1 MENDI
6 FSISILFVVVACI
19 GYGVFTL
26 MKTRS
31 EQILSK
37 WAEENSYQI
46 LDLQPKVLNR
56 GPFFLSSKM
65 QAIHRITVQ
74 DAEGTQLSGWVR
86 CGSILQGVLSDKVEV
101 KWD

>member
-6 FSISILFVVVACI
+6 FSISVLFIIVA
-19 GYGVFTL
+19 GLGFGVFTL

-37 WAEENSYQI
+37 WATENGYQI
-46 LDLQPKVLNR
+46 LELQPKIINR
-56 GPFFLSSKM
+56 GPFFWSSKM

>member
-6 FSISILFVVVACI
+6 FSLSILFIVVA
-19 GYGVFTL
+19 GLGFGVFTL

-37 WAEENSYQI
+37 WANENGYQI
-46 LDLQPKVLNR
+46 LDLQPKVINR

-65 QAIHRITVQ
+65 QTIHRITVQ

-86 CGSILQGVLSDKVEV
+86 CGNFLQGVFSDKVEV

>member
-6 FSISILFVVVACI
+6 FSLSILFIVVA
-19 GYGVFTL
+19 GLGFGVFTL

-37 WAEENSYQI
+37 WANENGYQI
-46 LDLQPKVLNR
+46 LDLQPKVINR

-65 QAIHRITVQ
+65 QAIHRIIVQ
-74 DAEGTQLSGWVR
+74 DAEGIQHSGWVK
-86 CGSILQGVLSDKVEV
+86 CGNFLQGVFSDEVEV